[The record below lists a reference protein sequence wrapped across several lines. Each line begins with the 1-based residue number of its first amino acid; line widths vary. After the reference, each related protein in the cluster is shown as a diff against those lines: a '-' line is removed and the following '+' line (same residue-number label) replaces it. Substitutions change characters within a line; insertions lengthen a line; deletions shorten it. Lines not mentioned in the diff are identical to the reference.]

1 MKSNIGFI
9 KQVLILSL
17 ILGALGAILFMTVLK
32 AYYLPVF
39 PILLVFFAAMTVFFH
54 IVLVRSLKKSP
65 NKFSIVFMGLS
76 AGKLFLMLIMIVL
89 YLILKRDTVIA
100 FLAGTFLLYLVFTL
114 FEVKTLLRLVQGK
127 E

>member
-1 MKSNIGFI
+1 MKSNLRFL
-9 KQVLILSL
+9 KQVLMLSM
-17 ILGALGAILFMTVLK
+17 IVGALGAILFMTVLK

-39 PILLVFFAAMTVFFH
+39 PVLLVFFAAMTVFFH

-65 NKFSIVFMGLS
+65 NKFSIVFMSLS
-76 AGKLFLMLIMIVL
+76 AGKLFLMLLLIVV
-89 YLILKRDTVIA
+89 YLILRKDTVIT